1 MSSFDGIDDGVA
13 VVGLSVGSAVEGVAV
28 VGLSDGWVLGSTSVI
43 AAKSAVNCSQS
54 KLSSLFFLSA
64 RS

>member
-1 MSSFDGIDDGVA
+1 MSSFDGTDDGVA

-28 VGLSDGWVLGSTSVI
+28 VGLSDGWVVGTSVI

-54 KLSSLFFLSA
+54 KLSSLFFLST